1 MIKLTKTEYYESEIA
16 DCPRRDFAQ
25 KAKSR
30 GGTLATRACIKEST
44 YTLKYTV
51 IQSIITEKISIC
63 LNRGRE
69 ESVGNDDVSI
79 VCARKCEIVRM
90 T

>member
-1 MIKLTKTEYYESEIA
+1 MIAGMLYTLPEWTALGNYVF

-30 GGTLATRACIKEST
+30 GGTLVLRKV
-44 YTLKYTV
+44 LTV
-51 IQSIITEKISIC
+51 EIYSHTVNMEEISIC

-69 ESVGNDDVSI
+69 ESVGNDNFSI
-79 VCARKCEIVRM
+79 VCTRKYEMVEM